1 MSEGTERTAH
11 LLGLRETLI
20 EFDGEKLTIDQI
32 RHEDDDD
39 VVTITIPRTSLE
51 AFLSALGEVLS
62 EA

>member
-1 MSEGTERTAH
+1 MSEETERVAH

-20 EFDGEKLTIDQI
+20 TFDGEKLIIDQI

-39 VVTITIPRTSLE
+39 VVTITIPRTSIE
-51 AFLSALGEVLS
+51 AFLSAIEEVLS